1 MDDARGARRSR
12 LRFDAADR
20 ASEKSRGDRLVVGA
34 VWLAFV
40 FLPVERFVHQL
51 ARVMAR
57 SALPRYVLLSSIA
70 LIWAW
75 ATCRFRGGDG
85 PFHIH
90 NLGIWRGYPFPF
102 EEWGCF
108 PCWREFH
115 WFGLAGDLVLP
126 AAAFFVVLRW
136 LRRSGAPVERQRA
149 LLLVVFTIAEIPF
162 TSILDQVTGS
172 DPSVTDYIIE
182 IPAKC
187 PHCFHGILEETL
199 IEPA

>member
-1 MDDARGARRSR
+1 MEPALVSGVSSSWIGIACQN
-12 LRFDAADR
+12 RFFIAWTLFAA
-20 ASEKSRGDRLVVGA
+20 ALLVFQLGSRGDRLVVGA
-34 VWLAFV
+34 VWLAFI

-115 WFGLAGDLVLP
+115 WFGLAGDLVIY
-126 AAAFFVVLRW
+126 
-136 LRRSGAPVERQRA
+136 PVSNEN
-149 LLLVVFTIAEIPF
+149 
-162 TSILDQVTGS
+162 
-172 DPSVTDYIIE
+172 SVPVIGMCHL
-182 IPAKC
+182 KRV
-187 PHCFHGILEETL
+187 
-199 IEPA
+199 